1 MIRAAVL
8 DADIDLRVLLGAI
21 AEHGIRF
28 RVNEES
34 GSQVIWVSTQADADK
49 VALALTRWQ
58 EMLDQGLLSEQGPQ
72 RNSSLGAYFPM
83 AKMFTGVANAFLQA
97 PVTMLLILGAL
108 VVAAVSSLGSSLQP
122 VSGLFYPT
130 FTITQDGALA
140 GFWQI
145 LSQINSLEEL
155 LRTLTPALLHFG
167 AIHLVFNSLWIWH
180 FGRMI
185 ERSQS
190 SLLYLGVVV
199 FIAFISNAT
208 QYLWS
213 LTANF
218 GGLSGVVYGLLG
230 YIWMWQLLLP
240 FGRLRLPPAMIG
252 FLLAALVLME
262 LLAGSW
268 IASAAHTGGLFAGII
283 AGLLSAGIYKLR
295 QH

>member
-8 DADIDLRVLLGAI
+8 DAGIDLRSLLGAI

-49 VALALTRWQ
+49 VAQALSRWQ
-58 EMLDQGLLSEQGPQ
+58 EMRAQGLLAEHGSAQS
-72 RNSSLGAYFPM
+72 NSLGAYFPV
-83 AKMFTGVANAFLQA
+83 AKMLTGVANAFLQA
-97 PVTMLLILGAL
+97 PVTMLLILAAL
-108 VVAAVSSLGSSLQP
+108 IVAAVSNLGSELRP
-122 VSGLFYPT
+122 VAGLFYPS
-130 FTITQDGALA
+130 FTIAHSGVLA
-140 GFWQI
+140 GIWQI
-145 LSQINSLEEL
+145 FAQINSVEAAI
-155 LRTLTPALLHFG
+155 RTLTPALLHFG
-167 AIHLVFNSLWIWH
+167 AIHLVFNSVWIWH

-190 SLLYLGVVV
+190 SLMYLGVVL
-199 FIAFISNAT
+199 FIAFFSNAA

-230 YIWMWQLLLP
+230 YIWMWQLVFPL
-240 FGRLRLPPAMIG
+240 GRLRLPPAMIG
-252 FLLAALVLME
+252 FLLVALVLME

-268 IASAAHTGGLFAGII
+268 IASAAHTGGLIAGIV
-283 AGLLSAGIYKLR
+283 AGLVSAGITKLR
-295 QH
+295 SH